1 MGFSELVVKLF
12 AETVVIERSLPSTH
26 LHSSLPAASFPCTA
40 LSPGISMGFKPYGFY
55 EACLESPKVADFAV
69 QITAPLGLPLP
80 SQQLFATD
88 RGGD

>member
-1 MGFSELVVKLF
+1 
-12 AETVVIERSLPSTH
+12 
-26 LHSSLPAASFPCTA
+26 
-40 LSPGISMGFKPYGFY
+40 MGFKPYGFY

-88 RGGD
+88 RGGDWACVCGRSQWQASHPGLGKPLASVVPVAAAQHARAPYIFRAVV